1 MKRCRFCKRPLKSPQ
16 AIRLGAGGTCL
27 RKFKGFKAAR
37 KIEAQGQMLL
47 FPRKPWGYKKAAR
60 RALES

>member
-37 KIEAQGQMLL
+37 KIEAQGNILTVL
-47 FPRKPWGYKKAAR
+47 RK
-60 RALES
+60 L